1 MRKRSLLLA
10 GAAALT
16 SASILLFTAT
26 RGAPAASQ
34 SPSAEPAAR
43 AHVTS
48 TEAPRLGGPI
58 AKGSVTELLGGA
70 TDAQS
75 AHTALVAALQRDPAG
90 TLAALE
96 AFLRDA
102 DPQSDLARTA
112 VAALVAVG
120 APEMQASLVALVDA
134 RVADTDF
141 VKLVVPTLGFL
152 AAPTR
157 ETEAAV
163 RNLTTDSAPEATRHT
178 AHLTLGTMASRVDG
192 QRATAIVEDYA
203 ARLAKAPT
211 SDERRRWLSV
221 LGNAGTPEAAAAV
234 ETQLRESD
242 PDVRSRA
249 VAALR
254 RVESPAVDTQL
265 TRALDDRD
273 PRVRASAAWSLSY
286 RNPTTDTLHTMIA
299 KLAGE
304 TNADAAQALLDAIWM
319 RRLADRDVV
328 LAAVRAAAIGHSAE
342 SVRKRAQAMLDGNA

>member
-16 SASILLFTAT
+16 TASILLFTAT
-26 RGAPAASQ
+26 RGMPAESQARSAAS
-34 SPSAEPAAR
+34 AAG
-43 AHVTS
+43 AHV
-48 TEAPRLGGPI
+48 APTATPTL
-58 AKGSVTELLGGA
+58 AGSSSASLTELLAGA
-70 TDAQS
+70 TDQQS
-75 AHTALVAALQRDPAG
+75 AHTALVAALQRDPVG

-120 APEMQASLVALVDA
+120 TPEMQAALVELVDA
-134 RVADTDF
+134 RITDTDF

-163 RNLTTDSAPEATRHT
+163 RNLTTDQAPEATRHT

-192 QRATAIVEDYA
+192 ARATAIVEDYA

-211 SDERRRWLSV
+211 ADERRRWLSV

-242 PDVRSRA
+242 PLVRSRA

-254 RVESPAVDTQL
+254 RVESPEADAKL
-265 TRALDDRD
+265 TRALDDSD

-286 RNPTTDTLHTMIA
+286 RNPTSDTLRAMIA

-319 RRLADRDVV
+319 RRLADRDTVI
-328 LAAVRAAAIGHSAE
+328 AAVQAAATGHPAE
-342 SVRKRAQAMLDGNA
+342 SVRERARKMLEDKS